1 MSEENKTFELNDEE
15 LEKVNG
21 GGSGT
26 YNGVVYKDGDVYVT
40 YAEDLSSTLIYVYVL
55 KNCATT
61 TCDIDNYYYN
71 QRTKEFI
78 YLNLYL
84 TNFKYSNF
92 SDNYIKLQGVTLNN

>member
-1 MSEENKTFELNDEE
+1 MSDENKTIELNDEE

-26 YNGVVYKDGDVYVT
+26 YNGVTYKDGDVYVK
-40 YAEDLSSTLIYVYVL
+40 YSEDLSAMFIYVYVL

-71 QRTKEFI
+71 QNTKEFI
-78 YLNLYL
+78 YMNLYQ
-84 TNFKYSNF
+84 TNFKYSNISSNF
-92 SDNYIKLQGVTLNN
+92 SKLQGVTFNN